1 MNYSELSGLFK
12 DIIALSKKAK
22 DYKLT
27 QITLELEHQT
37 MDMYQENIDLKHKI
51 EKMENDNDFSKN
63 IQIKDGVY
71 YYKDEP
77 DPYCIRCWDADKKK
91 VHVFK
96 TDYGTWVCPE
106 EVFQERKQGK

>member
-1 MNYSELSGLFK
+1 MNYSDLSSLIK
-12 DIIALSKKAK
+12 DIYKLSEKAK
-22 DYKLT
+22 DRKLD
-27 QITLELEHQT
+27 QEILELDHQT
-37 MDMYQENIDLKHKI
+37 MDLYQENTDLKHKI
-51 EKMENDNDFSKN
+51 EKMESDNDFSKN

-96 TDYGTWVCPE
+96 TEYDAWVCPE
-106 EVFQERKQGK
+106 EIYQEKRKH

>member
-12 DIIALSKKAK
+12 DIIAWSKKAK

-63 IQIKDGVY
+63 IQIKNGAY

-77 DPYCIRCWDADKKK
+77 DPYCIRCWDVDKKK

-96 TDYGTWVCPE
+96 TEYGTWICPE
-106 EVFQERKQGK
+106 EILQERKQGK